1 VRWCDGTNSRT
12 LLGKRT
18 PMYALGWARGE
29 RGRSRSPPGNGQCVD
44 AACNRGK
51 TLPDG
56 SAKTEVD
63 REMKRLE
70 RAPDTF
76 GRRVAWDAL
85 GDRLARQYAPIIVFG
100 DSMQGRLYSDRV
112 HNVVLSSVKFGPD
125 LSLLRLDP

>member
-1 VRWCDGTNSRT
+1 MDMALFDGFGADFPDAGNFLHPLFASGSEVNRFHF
-12 LLGKRT
+12 
-18 PMYALGWARGE
+18 
-29 RGRSRSPPGNGQCVD
+29 SSP
-44 AACNRGK
+44 
-51 TLPDG
+51 T
-56 SAKTEVD
+56 VD

-125 LSLLRLDP
+125 LSLIRLDP